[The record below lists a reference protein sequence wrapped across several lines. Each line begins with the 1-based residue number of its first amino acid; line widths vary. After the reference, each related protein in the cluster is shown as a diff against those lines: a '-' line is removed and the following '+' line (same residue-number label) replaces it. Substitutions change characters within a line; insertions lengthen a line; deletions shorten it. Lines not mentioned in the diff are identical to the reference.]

1 MFLSIVFAVFVWPAI
16 AIAGLVA
23 LGKEIGRLF
32 HSSSDSTKT
41 NTTQS
46 QRNIHYET
54 PKEEDRRT
62 NYWGM
67 DDERWGKL

>member
-1 MFLSIVFAVFVWPAI
+1 MFLSIVFAIFVWPAI

-23 LGKEIGRLF
+23 LGKEISRLF
-32 HSSSDSTKT
+32 HSSIGSTKS
-41 NTTQS
+41 NGTQS

-54 PKEEDRRT
+54 PKEEERRT

>member
-1 MFLSIVFAVFVWPAI
+1 MFLSIVFAIFVWPAI

-23 LGKEIGRLF
+23 LGKEIRRLF
-32 HSSSDSTKT
+32 HGSSDSTKT
-41 NTTQS
+41 NITHL

-54 PKEEDRRT
+54 PKEEERRT

>member
-23 LGKEIGRLF
+23 LGKEIWRLF
-32 HSSSDSTKT
+32 HGSSDSTKP
-41 NTTQS
+41 NITQS

-54 PKEEDRRT
+54 PKEEERRT

>member
-1 MFLSIVFAVFVWPAI
+1 MFLSIVFAIFVWPAI

-32 HSSSDSTKT
+32 HGSSGST
-41 NTTQS
+41 NPNATQS

-54 PKEEDRRT
+54 PKEEERRT

>member
-1 MFLSIVFAVFVWPAI
+1 MFLSIVFAIFVWPAI

-23 LGKEIGRLF
+23 LGKEIGGSF
-32 HSSSDSTKT
+32 HGSSDSTKT

-46 QRNIHYET
+46 QCNIHYET

>member
-1 MFLSIVFAVFVWPAI
+1 MFLSIVFAIFVWPTI
-16 AIAGLVA
+16 AITGLVA
-23 LGKEIGRLF
+23 LGKEIWRLF
-32 HSSSDSTKT
+32 HDSSDSINT
-41 NTTQS
+41 NITQS

-54 PKEEDRRT
+54 PKEEERRT

>member
-32 HSSSDSTKT
+32 HSSSGSTKS
-41 NTTQS
+41 NATQS

-54 PKEEDRRT
+54 PKEEERRT